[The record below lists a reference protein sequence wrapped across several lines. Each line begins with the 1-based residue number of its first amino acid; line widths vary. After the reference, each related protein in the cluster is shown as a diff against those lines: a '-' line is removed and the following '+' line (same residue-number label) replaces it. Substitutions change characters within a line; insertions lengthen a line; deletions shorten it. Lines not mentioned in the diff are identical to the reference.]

1 MIYLYVVL
9 KVCLY
14 TICLL
19 LSWFGGILFLVVLIV
34 VELFAPF
41 LFLNNA

>member
-1 MIYLYVVL
+1 MILYVVL

-19 LSWFGGILFLVVLIV
+19 LSWFGGIFFLVVLIV
-34 VELFAPF
+34 VVELFEPF
-41 LFLNNA
+41 FVS